1 LDDLSDYEL
10 MQQIGAGR
18 AELLAVLY
26 DKYQRRL
33 FNFFLKLGHAR
44 SASEDLVH
52 DTFLRVLRH
61 AASYKGDGHFVGW
74 LFRVARNVAV
84 DSWHQNAAMEPLA
97 EEQEAMLPA
106 HADHDPANMHEQA
119 QLELRLQRALLQLPR
134 ESRELVLLSRVTE
147 LSTEELAQLFGCSAG
162 AVKVR
167 LHRALLQL
175 RQYFDASGECVKHGG
190 GVNKTSTRK
199 QP

>member
-1 LDDLSDYEL
+1 LDFSDYEL

-18 AELLAVLY
+18 AELLAMLY

-33 FNFFLKLGHAR
+33 FNFFLKMGHGR
-44 SASEDLVH
+44 TASEDLVQ

-74 LFRVARNVAV
+74 LFRIARNVAV
-84 DSWHQNAAMEPLA
+84 DSWHEHAPIDSLEDEL
-97 EEQEAMLPA
+97 EAMLPA
-106 HADHDPANMHEQA
+106 QAEHDPANLHEQS
-119 QLELRLQRALLQLPR
+119 QLELRLQSALLQLPR
-134 ESRELVLLSRVTE
+134 ESRELVLLSRITE
-147 LSTEELAQLFGCSAG
+147 LNTEELAQLFGCSTG

-175 RQYFDASGECVKHGG
+175 RQYFDAGTDVDRVDAVRIANSAL
-190 GVNKTSTRK
+190 
-199 QP
+199 